1 MPKQTCEVAAPLHR
15 FLYPHRM
22 ISIGSMANRHYH
34 RTGFPAYIKAMG
46 DITVLL
52 GRARDGDRGAFDSLF
67 DALYPDLRR
76 IAHARLA
83 SHQRSTMLNT
93 TVLVHE
99 CFLKFTAADR
109 LTPTDRAHFLAYGAQ
124 VMRSIIVD
132 LARARQSERRGGD
145 AAHTTLGTDV
155 RENLPAGEDEIMD
168 VHEALEQLAL
178 LDARLAKVVEMRY
191 FGGLR
196 EAEIAEA
203 LGVNERTI
211 RRDWEK
217 ARLLLAAA
225 LREQ

>member
-15 FLYPHRM
+15 FLHPHRM
-22 ISIGSMANRHYH
+22 IS
-34 RTGFPAYIKAMG
+34 IKAMG

-132 LARARQSERRGGD
+132 LARARQS
-145 AAHTTLGTDV
+145 DV